1 MVISNGLSG
10 HPFFVLVYRR
20 TNSVCSP
27 RAEPGLMPG
36 QLAPI
41 LYRSRPAPRSHAITY
56 RFSSTLNP
64 VREASAVILT
74 CHDGFLCPS
83 SLF

>member
-1 MVISNGLSG
+1 
-10 HPFFVLVYRR
+10 
-20 TNSVCSP
+20 
-27 RAEPGLMPG
+27 MPG

-74 CHDGFLCPS
+74 CHDGFFVPLK
-83 SLF
+83 SLFLDRMGNDT